1 MKSKSTVA
9 AIRPRRGNEDGF
21 ALLLVLWTLGFLS
34 LIGAQALVL
43 GKSGLVLEAS
53 TLQRAQMETITDEA
67 ITTELFSIS
76 TGQSP
81 PRPEWRSSP
90 DEGEITIS
98 VSSHADRDHINP
110 NVAGQA
116 LLSSLLTTSGVS
128 SDQANFLSA
137 SIMAWRMPGY
147 KGEGNIPGQAA
158 CTSSGQPFH
167 TFGDLLAVPGMTPAI
182 LARIQPHLSFAQLH
196 LPDQTSR
203 DPIVRQAMLHSGVS
217 MGADQKPDDTDSE
230 EETLIIV
237 DAVASK
243 KLARMSRH
251 AEVILMPE
259 ARPVPW
265 RVVRW
270 ETVTR

>member
-1 MKSKSTVA
+1 MKTKRTIPSHPGRS
-9 AIRPRRGNEDGF
+9 NEDGF

-43 GKSGLVLEAS
+43 GKSGLRLEAS
-53 TLQRAQMETITDEA
+53 TLQKAQMETTADAA

-81 PRPEWRSSP
+81 PRPAWRSGP
-90 DEGEITIS
+90 DDGEITVS
-98 VSSHADRDHINP
+98 VSSHADNDHINP
-110 NVAGQA
+110 NVAGQT
-116 LLSSLLTTSGVS
+116 LLSSLLTISGIS
-128 SDQANFLSA
+128 SDQANFLAA

-147 KGEGNIPGQAA
+147 KGESTTPGQAA

-167 TFGDLLAVPGMTPAI
+167 TFEDLQAVPGMTPAI
-182 LARIQPHLSFAQLH
+182 LSRIRPHLSFAQLH
-196 LPDQTSR
+196 LPDQTSH

-217 MGADQKPDDTDSE
+217 MGADQKPDDTGLE
-230 EETLIIV
+230 EETLIVV
-237 DAVASK
+237 DAVASGK
-243 KLARMSRH
+243 MAHMNRH

-265 RVVRW
+265 KVVRW